1 MDCRG
6 HDRWFLEMNGS
17 ITEGMM
23 HRHFDEQLI
32 ATLRCE
38 IEDGDLLLM
47 PPDLD
52 TGWRQL
58 PWLIVAQVLDGDML
72 LECAGK
78 EPICVHAG
86 QAIVVPPNLPHRF
99 TNEAK
104 CVNRNRWCHLN
115 LFVFNRINA
124 AIVFDLS
131 QLLVG
136 QKANRLG
143 EISLDVGQMSRTR
156 NVSLEWR
163 RLVNRYS
170 LGAEMAALILE
181 EGRLKANWREVER
194 LVSVLEYIEANLDA
208 ALERKHL
215 AQLSYLSVSR
225 FAVLFRT
232 VLGVSPA
239 DYVREVKLQRG
250 QSLLLSTTLTVVE
263 IAKRCGYKSEF
274 HFSRLFKTRF
284 GSSPSFYRNQRKPG
298 L

>member
-1 MDCRG
+1 MDRQ
-6 HDRWFLEMNGS
+6 FE
-17 ITEGMM
+17 
-23 HRHFDEQLI
+23 EQLI
-32 ATLRCE
+32 ASLRCE

-58 PWLIVAQVLDGDML
+58 PWLVIAQALDGDML
-72 LECAGK
+72 LEYAGRDS
-78 EPICVHAG
+78 IRVHAG
-86 QAIVVPPNLPHRF
+86 QAIVVPPNIPHRF
-99 TNEAK
+99 SNQAG
-104 CVNRNRWCHLN
+104 CANRNRWCHLN

-131 QLLVG
+131 QHVVG
-136 QKANRLG
+136 RKADRIG
-143 EISLDVGQMSRTR
+143 EIALEMGQIARTQ
-156 NVSLEWR
+156 NVHLEWKQQLR
-163 RLVNRYS
+163 RNW
-170 LGAEMAALILE
+170 LGTEMAALVLE

-194 LVSVLEYIEANLDA
+194 LISVLEYIEANLDA
-208 ALERKHL
+208 PLERENL
-215 AQLSYLSVSR
+215 AKLSYLSVSR

-239 DYVREVKLQRG
+239 DYVREVKLQRA

-263 IAKRCGYKSEF
+263 IAKQCGVKSEF

-284 GSSPSFYRNQRKPG
+284 GSSPTLYRAQRKPG

>member
-1 MDCRG
+1 
-6 HDRWFLEMNGS
+6 
-17 ITEGMM
+17 MM
-23 HRHFDEQLI
+23 HRHFEEQLV
-32 ATLRCE
+32 ASLRCE

-58 PWLIVAQVLDGDML
+58 PWLIVAQALDGDML
-72 LECAGK
+72 LECAGRDAV
-78 EPICVHAG
+78 CVHAG

-99 TNEAK
+99 SNRAG
-104 CVNRNRWCHLN
+104 CVNQNRWCHLN
-115 LFVFNRINA
+115 FFVFNRINA
-124 AIVFDLS
+124 ATVFDLS
-131 QLLVG
+131 QLLTG
-136 QKANRLG
+136 QKAERVG
-143 EISLDVGQMSRTR
+143 EIALAMGQVGRTK
-156 NVSLEWR
+156 NVDLEWKHQIR
-163 RLVNRYS
+163 RHW

-194 LVSVLEYIEANLDA
+194 LISVLEYIEANLDA
-208 ALERKHL
+208 PLERKNL

-263 IAKRCGYKSEF
+263 IAKQCGFKSEF

-284 GSSPSFYRNQRKPG
+284 GSSPSFYRAQRKPG